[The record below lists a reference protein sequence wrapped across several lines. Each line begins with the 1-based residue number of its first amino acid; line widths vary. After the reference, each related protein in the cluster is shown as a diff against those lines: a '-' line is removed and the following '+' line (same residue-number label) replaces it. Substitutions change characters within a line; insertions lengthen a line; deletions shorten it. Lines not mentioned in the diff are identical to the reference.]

1 MDEDPEMNNSNK
13 LRLLPHIQQAA
24 TFTPNMNA
32 ANDAILLL
40 PIRRLLPSLPHE
52 AALSPR
58 ARPVVCRRI
67 NFSEDELKNVD
78 CLDNSGMDNQDQ
90 PIYNPVVLL
99 STIPPS
105 EMEATTISLSEM
117 DAKTIPPSEM
127 EAKTIPPSEM
137 EAKTVPPSE
146 MEATTIPPSE
156 VTAKQGHPR
165 ARQIRH
171 SITRRCNSRN
181 DWVDLSS
188 WQSDEVGGR
197 AEEKTLSFMNSDKQ
211 KKN

>member
-1 MDEDPEMNNSNK
+1 MGKNWTNSNVCVQQRFDEDPEMNNSNK
-13 LRLLPHIQQAA
+13 RRLLPHIQQAA

-32 ANDAILLL
+32 ANDRILLL
-40 PIRRLLPSLPHE
+40 PIRRLLPSPKHE
-52 AALSPR
+52 TALSPR
-58 ARPVVCRRI
+58 ARPV
-67 NFSEDELKNVD
+67 NVD

-105 EMEATTISLSEM
+105 EMEA
-117 DAKTIPPSEM
+117 KTI
-127 EAKTIPPSEM
+127 
-137 EAKTVPPSE
+137 PPSE

-156 VTAKQGHPR
+156 LTAKQGRPR

-211 KKN
+211 KKLRHANLLQLLRRERALLNIISKPKIS